1 MENLSNTASHV
12 MEDFRAEGLS
22 RTEKQKISR
31 QLSADLAA
39 VTCLVAGLIY
49 KLLFPQQAVVAGLIY
64 SVGVL
69 IEAVP
74 LLITAVR
81 GFLQKDVVNAMEIL
95 VTIAVA
101 ACYINGQHELA
112 ILIPVVL
119 SVVHFLE
126 ERSIMGGR
134 DAIEGLKNMQS
145 STALLLTEE
154 GEVTVEASA
163 LKKGDIV
170 VVRPG
175 MSLPIDGVVIW
186 GNSNIDQKSLTGE
199 SLPAA
204 VSEGDNVYAG
214 TTNLDGMIHIRVE
227 KEYQDTSFQKIVTL
241 LEDAQQISVP
251 EMRIVDQFMHYYIPF
266 SLTVAALTALLT
278 RDISNSIAVLVV
290 SCPCGHMLVSSAPMI
305 AALAA
310 ATKRG
315 ILIKNSKFVEQLTQV
330 ETVIFDKTGTITRG
344 ELSVSGCYLQG
355 AADREELLSAG
366 ASVACSSMH
375 PISRSLMRE
384 MQGKRYDEG
393 FEVREQAGKG
403 VAGTRD
409 GEEILFGSRNWLE
422 SLGYTLDE
430 PGMENHG
437 GPVNWIVRDGKVLG
451 CLFFD
456 DSIRPEAPN
465 AIARLREL
473 GVNRSVLLT
482 GDRAQAAR
490 MIREQAG
497 MDEEYH
503 QLLPEEKLER
513 VRALRQERSV
523 LAVGDGINDAL
534 ALAEADVGIAMG
546 AMGSDVA
553 IQSADIA
560 LMNND
565 LENIPYVIALARMT
579 KSIMYQNIAIA
590 FAVSLFM
597 MLLSAVGLIPALAGA
612 FLHNIG
618 AFIVLINSSRILR
631 QGNFLEKAVE
641 KVRETVIREREASEA
656 EAEADAAEAEYLAR
670 QKAKEEQQ
678 AEAEKD
684 GKEAKPKKKWKL
696 PLKRKQ

>member
-1 MENLSNTASHV
+1 
-12 MEDFRAEGLS
+12 
-22 RTEKQKISR
+22 
-31 QLSADLAA
+31 
-39 VTCLVAGLIY
+39 
-49 KLLFPQQAVVAGLIY
+49 
-64 SVGVL
+64 
-69 IEAVP
+69 
-74 LLITAVR
+74 
-81 GFLQKDVVNAMEIL
+81 
-95 VTIAVA
+95 
-101 ACYINGQHELA
+101 
-112 ILIPVVL
+112 
-119 SVVHFLE
+119 
-126 ERSIMGGR
+126 
-134 DAIEGLKNMQS
+134 
-145 STALLLTEE
+145 
-154 GEVTVEASA
+154 
-163 LKKGDIV
+163 
-170 VVRPG
+170 
-175 MSLPIDGVVIW
+175 
-186 GNSNIDQKSLTGE
+186 
-199 SLPAA
+199 
-204 VSEGDNVYAG
+204 
-214 TTNLDGMIHIRVE
+214 
-227 KEYQDTSFQKIVTL
+227 
-241 LEDAQQISVP
+241 
-251 EMRIVDQFMHYYIPF
+251 
-266 SLTVAALTALLT
+266 
-278 RDISNSIAVLVV
+278 
-290 SCPCGHMLVSSAPMI
+290 MI

-344 ELSVSGCYLQG
+344 ELSVSGVHLQQ

-375 PISRSLMRE
+375 PISRSLMRAV
-384 MQGKRYDEG
+384 QGLAYDEG

-403 VAGTRD
+403 IIGTRSS
-409 GEEILFGSRNWLE
+409 EEILFGSRGWLVE
-422 SLGYTLDE
+422 LGYSLDE
-430 PGMENHG
+430 PEMENHG
-437 GPVNWIVRDGKVLG
+437 GPVNWIVRNGKVLG

-456 DSIRPEAPN
+456 DSIRPEAPA
-465 AIARLREL
+465 AIASLRQL
-473 GVNRSVLLT
+473 GVERSVLLT

-503 QLLPEEKLER
+503 QLLPEEKLDR
-513 VRALRQERSV
+513 VRALRRESSV

-641 KVRETVIREREASEA
+641 KVRDLAVREREDIQA

-670 QKAKEEQQ
+670 RQ
-678 AEAEKD
+678 ARTESQTEAEPEK
-684 GKEAKPKKKWKL
+684 KPRKKFSLLLKKKK
-696 PLKRKQ
+696 